1 MHAVNF
7 PLLNPKEICNT
18 FRCFS
23 YLKAECSFQRV
34 REHSP
39 LLRASLPYFTHTFFW
54 QITSYEIRS
63 QLIGQSERKHVPS
76 PIRCDSKN
84 VKSSMRAHLILFVK
98 DEVLCF
104 TPDSKLILNNPTLII
119 IIHPKPDNAVRDAQ
133 EKLFLQLLFYFTV
146 WLIFSEN
153 WYFQFI
159 FLNIWIII
167 KIKKRAHI
175 IALGQ
180 RTLIYSYSTKIQTQ
194 KMLKNNKNKIA
205 SVKVSRP
212 RINKL

>member
-23 YLKAECSFQRV
+23 YLKAEYSFQRV

-98 DEVLCF
+98 DEVLCL
-104 TPDSKLILNNPTLII
+104 TPDSKLILNNPALII
-119 IIHPKPDNAVRDAQ
+119 IIINPKPDNAVRDAQ

-159 FLNIWIII
+159 FLNIWII
-167 KIKKRAHI
+167 
-175 IALGQ
+175 
-180 RTLIYSYSTKIQTQ
+180 
-194 KMLKNNKNKIA
+194 KNKKTCTYHCI
-205 SVKVSRP
+205 RP
-212 RINKL
+212 THTYLFLFNQNSNSKNAQKINK